1 MTRATAADRYR
12 ALRLQPAEPTDSPTW
27 YVLYVNAGRERQVAE
42 DLAEF
47 GFSAFCPMEVEWRL
61 KPRQQ
66 RRKGVPD
73 RVKHERPLLSRYVFV
88 GMGSGGPWRTV
99 KLIDGVVDALKSDGR
114 YWPVPAPAIDRMRA
128 AYEAGDFDRTIV
140 EAERL
145 AALVGS
151 IVSIARGP
159 FAGLSATVMAASAKY
174 TSVEIEIMGGK
185 RVVKLATEEV
195 ES

>member
-12 ALRLQPAEPTDSPTW
+12 ALRLQHAEPTDIPTW

-66 RRKGVPD
+66 RGKGKPD
-73 RVKHERPLLSRYVFV
+73 RVKHEKPLLSRYVFV
-88 GMGSGGPWRTV
+88 GMGAGGPWRTV

-114 YWPVPAPAIDRMRA
+114 YWPVPSPAIDRMRA

-174 TSVEIEIMGGK
+174 TSVEIDVMGRK
-185 RVVKLATEEV
+185 ATVKMRTEEV
-195 ES
+195 QT

>member
-27 YVLYVNAGRERQVAE
+27 FVLYVNAGRERQVAE
-42 DLAEF
+42 DLAAF
-47 GFSAFCPMEVEWRL
+47 GFHAFCPMEVEWRL

-114 YWPVPAPAIDRMRA
+114 YWPVPSPAIDRMRA

-174 TSVEIEIMGGK
+174 TSVEIDVMGRK
-185 RVVKLATEEV
+185 ATVKMRTEEV
-195 ES
+195 QT

>member
-1 MTRATAADRYR
+1 MA
-12 ALRLQPAEPTDSPTW
+12 
-27 YVLYVNAGRERQVAE
+27 
-42 DLAEF
+42 
-47 GFSAFCPMEVEWRL
+47 L

-66 RRKGVPD
+66 RRKGTPD

-88 GMGSGGPWRTV
+88 GMAQGGPWRTV
-99 KLIDGVVDALKSDGR
+99 KLIDGVVDALKVDGR

-185 RVVKLATEEV
+185 RTVKLATEEV

>member
-12 ALRLQPAEPTDSPTW
+12 ALRLAHAEPTDAPIW
-27 YVLYVNAGRERQVAE
+27 YVLYVNAGREKAVAE
-42 DLAEF
+42 DLAAF
-47 GFSAFCPMEVEWRL
+47 GFHAFCPMEVEWRL

-66 RRKGVPD
+66 RGKGKPD

-114 YWPVPAPAIDRMRA
+114 YWPVPSPAIDRMRA

-145 AALVGS
+145 ASLIGS
-151 IVSIARGP
+151 MVSIARGP
-159 FAGLSATVMAASAKY
+159 FAGMRATVMAASAKY
-174 TSVEIEIMGGK
+174 TSVEIDVMGRK
-185 RVVKLATEEV
+185 ATVKMRTEEV
-195 ES
+195 QT

>member
-1 MTRATAADRYR
+1 MTRAKAIDRYR
-12 ALRLQPAEPTDSPTW
+12 ALRLAHAEPTDSPTW

-42 DLAEF
+42 DLAAF
-47 GFSAFCPMEVEWRL
+47 GFHAFCPMEVEWRL

-66 RRKGVPD
+66 RRKGKPD
-73 RVKHERPLLSRYVFV
+73 RVKHEKPLLSRYVFV

-114 YWPVPAPAIDRMRA
+114 YWPVPAQSIEAMRD